1 MSPAHKC
8 TSWHKFILN
17 VQMYQKEPWKW
28 KVSLRNQVTREWA
41 INRIWTMCQKNW
53 KIWHFIL
60 HIENARHLENC
71 KIEAVIWSQESFLL
85 QYNNM
90 TTYMHP
96 KIKELTRGLI
106 FWTIPERGEIIPEN
120 IIPVSIEMR
129 KHIHNCNNLKHII

>member
-90 TTYMHP
+90 TIYIYIDASENKGVNERPHFLDNPREGGNYTREYHTGIYRNEKTYP
-96 KIKELTRGLI
+96 
-106 FWTIPERGEIIPEN
+106 
-120 IIPVSIEMR
+120 
-129 KHIHNCNNLKHII
+129 